1 MALVRIADYI
11 ASFLEEQGV
20 EDIFLVTGGG
30 SIFLCDAL
38 YDSKKI
44 KYHPCHNEQSV
55 TMAAEGYARAKNDIG
70 VACVTTGPGCTNAI
84 TGVAG
89 AWTDSVP
96 MLVLSGQVFLNQTI
110 GKTGL
115 RQYGVQEINIID
127 LIKPVTKYSVM
138 IEDPKMVKYHLQK
151 AIYLAKSGR
160 PGPTWLDI
168 PANIQMGKIDP
179 KDFVEF
185 KSDEIKLDV
194 DPDLKEKVTQV
205 VAKLKTA
212 NRPMFHAGQGVKI
225 ARAENDF
232 FNIIEKKKIPFVT
245 ARNANDMVETS
256 HELFVG
262 RPGTFAQRGANF
274 AVQNSDFYLT
284 VGARMSFTQTGYNS
298 KDFARNAFK
307 VMVDI
312 DRAEL
317 NKPSLDF
324 QLKICADA
332 KTFLQELNRQLERER
347 FDFSTWIKQC
357 QQWKAKYPVLIPEQ
371 INQKDTVSS
380 YYFVD
385 QLSEIASS
393 EDIVVTDMGFSFQ
406 CTHQA
411 FKVKKGQKLFT
422 NSGFAAMGWGLPAA
436 IGACFAMKRR
446 TICLTGDGGFMMN
459 PQELAVVMHNKL
471 PIKIFL
477 FNNGGYLTQKQSQ
490 EAGFNGRVV
499 GANPETGVGFPNFE
513 KYAGAHDIA
522 YVKISN
528 HQNLKENLSKVLNMP
543 GPVFCELMMDHNE
556 VQGPR
561 CANRILPDGTK
572 VQSGMEDMFPFL
584 DPKEIEENMS
594 YSKK

>member
-1 MALVRIADYI
+1 MIRIADYI
-11 ASFLEEQGV
+11 VSFLEEQGF

-30 SIFLCDAL
+30 SIFLLDAL
-38 YDSKKI
+38 YDCKKM
-44 KYHPCHNEQSV
+44 KYHPCHNEQAV
-55 TMAAEGYARAKNDIG
+55 TMAAEGYARAKNSIG
-70 VACVTTGPGCTNAI
+70 LASVTTGPGCTNAI

-96 MLVLSGQVFLNQTI
+96 MLVLSGQVFFNQTI

-115 RQYGVQEINIID
+115 RQYGVQEINIVD

-151 AIYLAKSGR
+151 AIYLAKTGR
-160 PGPTWLDI
+160 PGPVWLDI

-179 KDFVEF
+179 KEFVEF
-185 KSDEIKLDV
+185 NPEEVKLDV
-194 DPDLKEKVTQV
+194 DSDLKEKVATLIEKMKQ
-205 VAKLKTA
+205 AK
-212 NRPMFHAGQGVKI
+212 RPMVHAGQGVKI
-225 ARAENDF
+225 AKAENEF
-232 FNIIEKKKIPFVT
+232 FNLVENKKIPFVT

-274 AVQNSDFYLT
+274 AVQNSDFYLM
-284 VGARMSFTQTGYNS
+284 VGARMNFTQTGYNS

-317 NKPSLDF
+317 NKPSLDL

-332 KTFLQELNRQLERER
+332 KTFLQELNRQLANEK
-347 FDFSTWIKQC
+347 FDFSSWIKQC
-357 QQWKAKYPVLIPEQ
+357 QAWKEKYPVLTKEQ

-385 QLSEIASS
+385 QLSEVANKDDVI
-393 EDIVVTDMGFSFQ
+393 VTDMGFSFQ
-406 CTHQA
+406 CTHQG

-436 IGACFAMKRR
+436 IGACFATNKRR

-459 PQELAVVMHNKL
+459 PQELAVVKHNNL
-471 PIKIFL
+471 PVKIFL

-499 GANPETGVGFPNFE
+499 GSNPETGVGFPNFE
-513 KYAGAHDIA
+513 KYAGAHDVA

-528 HQNLKENLSKVLNMP
+528 HNNLKENLNKVLNMP

-561 CANRILPDGTK
+561 CANRILPDGKK

-594 YSKK
+594 FSKK

>member
-1 MALVRIADYI
+1 MIRIADYI

-30 SIFLCDAL
+30 SIFLCDAF
-38 YDSKKI
+38 YDAKKL

-70 VACVTTGPGCTNAI
+70 VGCVTTGPGCTNAI

-96 MLVLSGQVFLNQTI
+96 MLVISGQVFLNQTI
-110 GKTGL
+110 GNTGL

-127 LIKPVTKYSVM
+127 LVKPVTKYAVM

-151 AIYLAKSGR
+151 AFYLAKNGR
-160 PGPTWLDI
+160 PGPVWLDV

-185 KSDEIKLDV
+185 KPEEIKLDL
-194 DPDLKEKVTQV
+194 DTDLKEKVAV
-205 VAKLKTA
+205 VVKKLKEA
-212 NRPMFHAGQGVKI
+212 KRPMVHAGHGIKLSKSQP
-225 ARAENDF
+225 EF
-232 FNIIEKKKIPFVT
+232 FTLVEKNKIPFVT
-245 ARNANDMVETS
+245 ARNANDLVESS

-274 AVQNSDFYLT
+274 AVQNSDFYLM

-298 KDFARNAFK
+298 KDFARDAFK
-307 VMVDI
+307 IMVDI
-312 DRAEL
+312 DRNEL

-332 KTFLQELNRQLERER
+332 KTFLVELNRQLSNET
-347 FDFSTWIKQC
+347 FNFSEWIKQC
-357 QQWKAKYPVLIPEQ
+357 QNWKAKYPVLTQEQ
-371 INQKDTVSS
+371 INQKGSVSS

-385 QLSEIASS
+385 VLSEVATS
-393 EDIVVTDMGFSFQ
+393 EDVIVTDMGFSFQ
-406 CTHQA
+406 CTHQG

-422 NSGFAAMGWGLPAA
+422 NGGFAAMGWGLPAA
-436 IGACFAMKRR
+436 IGACVATKHR
-446 TICLTGDGGFMMN
+446 TFCLVGDGGFMMN
-459 PQELAVVMHNKL
+459 PQELAVVMHNRL

-522 YVKISN
+522 YVKISD
-528 HQNLKENLSKVLNMP
+528 HTNLKENLLKVINMD

-561 CANRILPDGTK
+561 CANRIRPDGTK
-572 VQSGMEDMFPFL
+572 VQSGIEDMFPFL
-584 DPKEIEENMS
+584 DPKEIEENMN
-594 YSKK
+594 YSKR